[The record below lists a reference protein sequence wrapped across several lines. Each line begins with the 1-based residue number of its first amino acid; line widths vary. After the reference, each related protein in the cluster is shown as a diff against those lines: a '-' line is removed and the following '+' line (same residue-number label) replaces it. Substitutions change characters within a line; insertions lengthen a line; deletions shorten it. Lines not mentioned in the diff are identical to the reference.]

1 MQFDPVVK
9 PELADKEHRVAD
21 KDKGDEVTG
30 ETTSALTR
38 ADFLNELEAVPTV
51 GPDSGAPVVEGLPMG
66 SALLVVKRGPNAGS
80 RFVLDRPVTSAGRHP
95 GSDVFLDDI
104 TVSRRHAEFRR
115 ENDELHV
122 VDVGS
127 LNGTFVNREPVESAV
142 LISGDQVQIGKFRL
156 VFVRS

>member
-1 MQFDPVVK
+1 M
-9 PELADKEHRVAD
+9 AD

-80 RFVLDRPVTSAGRHP
+80 RFLLDRPVTSAGRHP

-142 LISGDQVQIGKFRL
+142 LVSGDELQIGKFRL
-156 VFVRS
+156 LFVRS